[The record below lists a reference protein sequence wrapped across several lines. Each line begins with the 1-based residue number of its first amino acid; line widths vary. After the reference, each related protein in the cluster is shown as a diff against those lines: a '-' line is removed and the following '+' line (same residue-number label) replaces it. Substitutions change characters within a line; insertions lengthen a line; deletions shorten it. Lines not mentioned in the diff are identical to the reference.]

1 MKAYIL
7 LTIFFVRT
15 GCTMFNKNESLLAE
29 HQKSTGEK
37 IKIYYVSLGATTN
50 DVIQVRKSNKDS
62 SLWALDKYN
71 YLKSSKLIGDSIL
84 EMVLSDTGFNNR
96 NNKFDTVLVKVK

>member
-1 MKAYIL
+1 
-7 LTIFFVRT
+7 
-15 GCTMFNKNESLLAE
+15 MFNKNESLLAE